1 MQIDWKISSF
11 EELNTRELFE
21 YLKLRQDVFVVEQEC
36 AYPDIDATDLKA
48 DHILGWHELSL
59 VACARLIPAGIT
71 YEYPSIGRI
80 ATSNKARG
88 TGVGRLLMD
97 ESLTFMHQ
105 QYPGEKIKIGAQQ
118 RLEKFY
124 QSYGFKTVSEMYLE
138 DGIPHIDMLQ
148 SNSD

>member
-11 EELNTRELFE
+11 EELTTRELFE

-48 DHILGWHELSL
+48 DHILGWHEQSL
-59 VACARLIPAGIT
+59 IACARLIPAGVT

-97 ESLTFMHQ
+97 ESLAFMHQ

-124 QSYGFKTVSEMYLE
+124 QSYGFQSVSEMYLE

-148 SNSD
+148 HNSQ